1 MESRRRPGAPV
12 RPNRS
17 VRLWARWRCA
27 YRQKPPTGEPPATR
41 ATARRSSPNEDWGG
55 GCHPR
60 HLSTAPSAS
69 TALRRSSRPPVLPSF
84 RPSVFLCFV
93 RSPPFFAA
101 LRHRNFRLFL
111 IGQFVSLCG
120 TWIQT
125 VASGWLVLH
134 LTNSAFQVGLV
145 TTLGTLPILL
155 FTLYGGVV
163 ADRVNKHRLVLI
175 LQCLMV
181 CEALTLGILIV
192 LDRITVHWV
201 MGLAVFYGTLAAF
214 EVPTRQSLIAEIVDR
229 DDLMNA
235 IALGSSAFNAARVVG
250 PAIAGVLISTLG
262 LAACFFVNA
271 ASYLAVIYGLVV
283 MRVDRR
289 PPVQHRS
296 ALEAM
301 REGFAYVFGNRWPR
315 AIVIIIATF
324 AVFGFS
330 FIPMMPVFARD
341 ALHLGADG
349 YGALMSAV
357 GVGAAAAALFM
368 AGVGGRSRRAKLVLG
383 SSLLFALAIAGAALA
398 PNFWSA
404 IVLFTLAGSLMALAG
419 IAANTTLQTQAP
431 DHLRGRVMGFYSF
444 VVLGMAPFGSLQAG
458 WVAEHFGVRTAIA
471 SGGVVCLLVSW
482 GVAWALTRRSD
493 GQTAGRSGGWMRRT
507 APERARREATMEL
520 PALEAIAEEA
530 SFASG
535 GAATAAGPS
544 ADLSEV
550 EGLEA
555 GGDGPSLRSG

>member
-1 MESRRRPGAPV
+1 V
-12 RPNRS
+12 RP
-17 VRLWARWRCA
+17 
-27 YRQKPPTGEPPATR
+27 PA
-41 ATARRSSPNEDWGG
+41 
-55 GCHPR
+55 
-60 HLSTAPSAS
+60 
-69 TALRRSSRPPVLPSF
+69 
-84 RPSVFLCFV
+84 
-93 RSPPFFAA
+93 FFAA

-125 VASGWLVLH
+125 IASGWLVLH

-181 CEALTLGILIV
+181 CEALTLGTLIV

-229 DDLMNA
+229 EDLMNA

-250 PAIAGVLISTLG
+250 PAIAGVLIATLG
-262 LAACFFVNA
+262 LAACFFANA
-271 ASYLAVIYGLVV
+271 ASYLAVIYGLLV

-289 PPVQHRS
+289 PRVEHRS

-315 AIVIIIATF
+315 AVVVIIATF

-368 AGVGGRSRRAKLVLG
+368 AGLGGRGQRAKLVLG
-383 SSLLFALAIAGAALA
+383 SSMLFALAITGAALA
-398 PNFWSA
+398 PSFWSA
-404 IVLFTLAGSLMALAG
+404 VVLFTLAGSLMALAG

-482 GVAWALTRRSD
+482 VVAWRLADRREGGRTGGRLAGRTGGQASGRAGEPAD
-493 GQTAGRSGGWMRRT
+493 GQTGGQPRGRAGEPADGPTVRRLAGWWRR
-507 APERARREATMEL
+507 RAEQGAVREATMEL
-520 PALEAIAEEA
+520 PALEAVAEEA

-535 GAATAAGPS
+535 GAAAAARPS
-544 ADLSEV
+544 TDAPDGDEAADRPTV
-550 EGLEA
+550 
-555 GGDGPSLRSG
+555 

>member
-1 MESRRRPGAPV
+1 VP
-12 RPNRS
+12 
-17 VRLWARWRCA
+17 
-27 YRQKPPTGEPPATR
+27 PPT
-41 ATARRSSPNEDWGG
+41 
-55 GCHPR
+55 
-60 HLSTAPSAS
+60 
-69 TALRRSSRPPVLPSF
+69 
-84 RPSVFLCFV
+84 FL
-93 RSPPFFAA
+93 AA

-181 CEALTLGILIV
+181 CEALMLGILIV

-201 MGLAVFYGTLAAF
+201 MGLAVFFGTLAAF
-214 EVPTRQSLIAEIVDR
+214 EVPTRQALIAEIVDR
-229 DDLMNA
+229 EDLMNA
-235 IALGSSAFNAARVVG
+235 IALGSSAFNVARVVG
-250 PAIAGVLISTLG
+250 PAIAGILISTLG
-262 LAACFFVNA
+262 LAACFFANA

-283 MRVDRR
+283 MRIEPR
-289 PPVQHRS
+289 PRAEHGS

-301 REGFAYVFGNRWPR
+301 REGIAYVFGNRWPR

-349 YGALMSAV
+349 YGALMSSV
-357 GVGAAAAALFM
+357 GVCAAAAALFM
-368 AGVGGRSRRAKLVLG
+368 AGVGGRSGRAKLVLG
-383 SSLLFALAIAGAALA
+383 SSLLFALAISGAALA

-404 IVLFTLAGSLMALAG
+404 VLLFTLAGALMALAG

-431 DHLRGRVMGFYSF
+431 DRLRGRVMGFYSF
-444 VVLGMAPFGSLQAG
+444 VVLGMAPFGSLEAG
-458 WVAEHFGVRTAIA
+458 WVAEHYGVRTVIA
-471 SGGVVCLLVSW
+471 SGGVVCLV
-482 GVAWALTRRSD
+482 VAWAVAWRLGESRRSD
-493 GQTAGRSGGWMRRT
+493 GRTVGRSGGG
-507 APERARREATMEL
+507 PSEAEDRGPRVDDSAVL
-520 PALEAIAEEA
+520 PALEAVVEQATLV
-530 SFASG
+530 SG
-535 GAATAAGPS
+535 SAAPATGPTVRPSDRPTA
-544 ADLSEV
+544 
-550 EGLEA
+550 
-555 GGDGPSLRSG
+555 

>member
-1 MESRRRPGAPV
+1 MP
-12 RPNRS
+12 
-17 VRLWARWRCA
+17 
-27 YRQKPPTGEPPATR
+27 PPA
-41 ATARRSSPNEDWGG
+41 
-55 GCHPR
+55 
-60 HLSTAPSAS
+60 
-69 TALRRSSRPPVLPSF
+69 
-84 RPSVFLCFV
+84 VFT
-93 RSPPFFAA
+93 A

-111 IGQFVSLCG
+111 VGQFVSLCG

-181 CEALTLGILIV
+181 CEALTLGTLIV

-229 DDLMNA
+229 EDLMNA

-262 LAACFFVNA
+262 LAACFFANA
-271 ASYLAVIYGLVV
+271 ASYVAVIYGLLV

-289 PPVQHRS
+289 PPVEHRS

-301 REGFAYVFGNRWPR
+301 REGFAYVLGNRWPR

-357 GVGAAAAALFM
+357 GVGAAGAALFM
-368 AGVGGRSRRAKLVLG
+368 AGLGGRGRRAKLVLG
-383 SSLLFALAIAGAALA
+383 SSLLFALAITGAALA
-398 PNFWSA
+398 PTFWSA
-404 IVLFTLAGSLMALAG
+404 VVLFMLAGSLMALAG

-444 VVLGMAPFGSLQAG
+444 VVLGMAPFGALQAG

-482 GVAWALTRRSD
+482 AVAWRLGRSAASSARSAGERKRASEPMRPPSEPEMQRPGGRRD
-493 GQTAGRSGGWMRRT
+493 RRPAGQTVRWPEGWWSRRPKK
-507 APERARREATMEL
+507 AAAREATMEL
-520 PALEAIAEEA
+520 PALEAVAEQA
-530 SFASG
+530 TFASG
-535 GAATAAGPS
+535 GAAAAAAPA
-544 ADLSEV
+544 AD
-550 EGLEA
+550 A
-555 GGDGPSLRSG
+555 PDADGPPGAE

>member
-1 MESRRRPGAPV
+1 
-12 RPNRS
+12 
-17 VRLWARWRCA
+17 
-27 YRQKPPTGEPPATR
+27 
-41 ATARRSSPNEDWGG
+41 
-55 GCHPR
+55 
-60 HLSTAPSAS
+60 
-69 TALRRSSRPPVLPSF
+69 
-84 RPSVFLCFV
+84 V
-93 RSPPFFAA
+93 RSPAFLAA

-134 LTNSAFQVGLV
+134 LTDSAFQVGLV

-181 CEALTLGILIV
+181 CEALTLGTLIV

-229 DDLMNA
+229 EDLMNA

-250 PAIAGVLISTLG
+250 PAIAGILISTLG
-262 LAACFFVNA
+262 LAACFFANA

-283 MRVDRR
+283 MRVERR
-289 PPVQHRS
+289 PPVEHRS

-368 AGVGGRSRRAKLVLG
+368 AGVGGRSRRASLVLG

-398 PNFWSA
+398 PNFPSA
-404 IVLFTLAGSLMALAG
+404 VVLFTLAGSLMALAG

-458 WVAEHFGVRTAIA
+458 WVAEHFGVRAAIA
-471 SGGVVCLLVSW
+471 SGGVICLVVSW
-482 GVAWALTRRSD
+482 AVAWGLRRRPVGRQD
-493 GQTAGRSGGWMRRT
+493 GQTVGRQDGQTVGRSGEWIGGT
-507 APERARREATMEL
+507 ATESGRREATMEL
-520 PALEAIAEEA
+520 PALEAVAEEA

-535 GAATAAGPS
+535 GAVTAAVPP
-544 ADLSEV
+544 ADITEGD
-550 EGLEA
+550 GLEA
-555 GGDGPSLRSG
+555 GGEGPPLRQG